1 MKKEDQ
7 RKVIRLDD
15 LMKIVNTT
23 GREDSKGWIVARLMD
38 LGYVKK
44 DSESFLSVK
53 EKYTEEELRKMVVKF
68 VKIDKKDTER
78 LLRSETS
85 SLKNV
90 LLNLGYEEKELK
102 GKSREQ
108 LEQIAVE
115 TVGDKSLLKPS
126 LENSSTPEKKVTKFS
141 DFIKDHPLSDAVTLD
156 DKIKEHQERVKSRQR
171 EQSEK
176 KAIKTMDM
184 SVSLDNKIKEHKER
198 VAKKRMP
205 KTVKKVW
212 DKVRVQEVIN
222 ADEETLR
229 ADAIWAGYSQSA
241 IKGKNTQE
249 LRSMIF
255 DKVKLDNQSMISV
268 LSSPS
273 ISQLKQVLVGYGASW
288 DDVASKERDEL
299 EKMYISRVGL
309 DDIIEARDDVK
320 KQELIYGSKLNHRY
334 ENSLI
339 ALRRERGKEI
349 AKELKTIKTPEAR
362 ETFLNGLS
370 QAEREDVVS
379 YQSVKNLAKDA
390 ARIQNEF
397 IENALT

>member
-1 MKKEDQ
+1 MLFYVEGETEMKKEDQ

-141 DFIKDHPLSDAVTLD
+141 DF
-156 DKIKEHQERVKSRQR
+156 IKEHQERVKSRQR